1 MISFLSW
8 LISVALWGCLSRDM
22 KMKIFSLL
30 RKMETR
36 KGRGVCVSGGKNK
49 LNSPSR
55 FKREIQKLECS
66 VNYKNSP
73 LLVRGKGR
81 SSGITQTL
89 LCEVFVRF
97 QMLALLVFTSRK
109 VVLGCCGQWALV
121 RWLHIVLDFWIVRV
135 GLFLAFHFLF
145 L

>member
-1 MISFLSW
+1 MSIE
-8 LISVALWGCLSRDM
+8 RYE
-22 KMKIFSLL
+22 KEIFSLL
-30 RKMETR
+30 RKIETR
-36 KGRGVCVSGGKNK
+36 KGCGVCVLRKKKK
-49 LNSPSR
+49 LNSTSR
-55 FKREIQKLECS
+55 FEREIQKLECS

-135 GLFLAFHFLF
+135 GLFPAFHFLF